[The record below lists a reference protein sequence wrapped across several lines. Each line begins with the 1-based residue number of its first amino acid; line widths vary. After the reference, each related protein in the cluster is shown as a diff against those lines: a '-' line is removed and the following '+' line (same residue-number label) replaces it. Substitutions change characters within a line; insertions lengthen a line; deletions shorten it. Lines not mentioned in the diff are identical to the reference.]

1 MECHFIL
8 TLLMP
13 KGIFNGVS
21 DRWKFLIHIDRQQM
35 VKGAIYKRLILKMFS
50 VKKKMPT
57 TKWKAVSSNPT
68 CLFTPSESEIQSHL
82 FQANK
87 TLHFFLAEVNG
98 SECEDLFPLSL
109 N

>member
-1 MECHFIL
+1 MEV
-8 TLLMP
+8 
-13 KGIFNGVS
+13 FNSHWQATDG
-21 DRWKFLIHIDRQQM
+21 
-35 VKGAIYKRLILKMFS
+35 KRCNLQAPDFKDVFC
-50 VKKKMPT
+50 KKKMPT
-57 TKWKAVSSNPT
+57 TKRKAVSSNPT

-98 SECEDLFPLSL
+98 SECEDLFSLSL